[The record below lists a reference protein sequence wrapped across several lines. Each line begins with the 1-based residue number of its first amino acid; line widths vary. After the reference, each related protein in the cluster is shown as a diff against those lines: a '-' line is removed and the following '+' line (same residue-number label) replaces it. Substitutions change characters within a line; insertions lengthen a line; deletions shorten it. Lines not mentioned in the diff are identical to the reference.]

1 MIIYFSLTTNIMLC
15 QAYILTMWF
24 LLLVN
29 INNTDTIAAYRQAV
43 VSENM
48 TVLKKLINT
57 GNK

>member
-1 MIIYFSLTTNIMLC
+1 MY
-15 QAYILTMWF
+15 F

-43 VSENM
+43 ASENI